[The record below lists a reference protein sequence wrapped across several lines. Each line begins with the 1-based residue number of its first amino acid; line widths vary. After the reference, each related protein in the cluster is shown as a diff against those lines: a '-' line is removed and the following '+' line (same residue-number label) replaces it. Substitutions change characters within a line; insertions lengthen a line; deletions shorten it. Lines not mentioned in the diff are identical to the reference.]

1 MAKKCYFRYRWMKPS
16 GTTTLLQM
24 SKLSTLFL
32 LFFVQH
38 CAGQVLLPIGA
49 RANALANTSV
59 TLNDCWSYFHNPGV
73 FPTKKSVHVGAFYQT
88 RFLAKEVQQQAIVGV
103 IPVKKGAFSVG
114 AQFYGYEQFRFSRIG
129 MGYAL
134 ALSDNISFGIQGNL
148 NQLRLGGN
156 YGSTLKGTIEAGF
169 LATLSSKWKMG
180 MSVFNIGRQTIW
192 KTGDRYG
199 TTMKLGASYEPSKKV
214 KTLFELEKQVL
225 YPMNAKCAFEYFPNE
240 SFAFRLG
247 TQTQPFL
254 FAFGFSYLKNKL
266 QIDLSS
272 QFHPYLG
279 WTPGIGFNYQF
290 KHHEK

>member
-1 MAKKCYFRYRWMKPS
+1 MIQLRNF
-16 GTTTLLQM
+16 LF
-24 SKLSTLFL
+24 FL
-32 LFFVQH
+32 LLTKVKSLY
-38 CAGQVLLPIGA
+38 GQVVLPVGA
-49 RANALANTSV
+49 RANALANTSITV
-59 TLNDCWSYFHNPGV
+59 NDCWSYFHNPGV
-73 FPTKKSVHVGAFYQT
+73 VPVKKSVQVGVFYQT
-88 RFLAKEVQQQAIVGV
+88 RFLAKEVQQQALTGV

-134 ALSDNISFGIQGNL
+134 ALSDNISFGVQGNL

-169 LATLSSKWKMG
+169 LATLSPKWKMG

-192 KTGDRYG
+192 KNGDRYG
-199 TTMKLGASYEPSKKV
+199 TTMKLGASYEPSIKV

-240 SFAFRLG
+240 SFAIRIG

-272 QFHPYLG
+272 QFHSYLG

-290 KHHEK
+290 KQHEK

>member
-1 MAKKCYFRYRWMKPS
+1 MIQLRN
-16 GTTTLLQM
+16 
-24 SKLSTLFL
+24 L
-32 LFFVQH
+32 LFFLLLTTVK
-38 CAGQVLLPIGA
+38 ALYGQVVLPVGA

-59 TLNDCWSYFHNPGV
+59 TLNDCWSYFYNPGAV
-73 FPTKKSVHVGAFYQT
+73 PVKNSVLVGVFYQN
-88 RFLAKEVQQQAIVGV
+88 RFLAKEVQQQALAGV

-134 ALSDNISFGIQGNL
+134 ALSDNISFGVQGNL
-148 NQLRLGGN
+148 NQLRLGEN

-169 LATLSSKWKMG
+169 LATLSPKWKMG

-192 KTGDRYG
+192 KNGDRYG

-225 YPMNAKCAFEYFPNE
+225 YPMNVKCAFEYFPNE
-240 SFAFRLG
+240 SFAIRLG

-290 KHHEK
+290 KQHEK

>member
-1 MAKKCYFRYRWMKPS
+1 MIQLRN
-16 GTTTLLQM
+16 
-24 SKLSTLFL
+24 L
-32 LFFVQH
+32 LFFLLLTTVKSLY
-38 CAGQVLLPIGA
+38 GQVVLPVGA

-59 TLNDCWSYFHNPGV
+59 TINDCWSYFHNPGV
-73 FPTKKSVHVGAFYQT
+73 VSVKNSVQVGVFYQT
-88 RFLAKEVQQQAIVGV
+88 RFLAKEVQQQALAGV

-134 ALSDNISFGIQGNL
+134 ALSDNISFGVQGNL

-156 YGSTLKGTIEAGF
+156 YGSTVKGTIEAGF
-169 LATLSSKWKMG
+169 LATLSPKWKMG
-180 MSVFNIGRQTIW
+180 MSVFNIDRQTIW
-192 KTGDRYG
+192 KNGDRYG

-240 SFAFRLG
+240 SFAIRLG

-266 QIDLSS
+266 QIELSS

-290 KHHEK
+290 KQHEK

>member
-1 MAKKCYFRYRWMKPS
+1 MIQLRN
-16 GTTTLLQM
+16 
-24 SKLSTLFL
+24 L
-32 LFFVQH
+32 LFFLLLTTVKSLY
-38 CAGQVLLPIGA
+38 GQVVLPVGA

-59 TLNDCWSYFHNPGV
+59 TLNDCWSYFHNAGV
-73 FPTKKSVHVGAFYQT
+73 VPMKNSVQVGVFYQT
-88 RFLAKEVQQQAIVGV
+88 RFLAKEVQQQALAGV

-134 ALSDNISFGIQGNL
+134 ALSDNISFGVQGNL

-156 YGSTLKGTIEAGF
+156 YGSTVKGTIEAGF
-169 LATLSSKWKMG
+169 LATLSPKWKMG

-192 KTGDRYG
+192 KNGDRYG

-279 WTPGIGFNYQF
+279 WTPSIGFNYQF
-290 KHHEK
+290 KQHEK

>member
-1 MAKKCYFRYRWMKPS
+1 MIQLRN
-16 GTTTLLQM
+16 
-24 SKLSTLFL
+24 L
-32 LFFVQH
+32 LFFLLLTTVKSLY
-38 CAGQVLLPIGA
+38 GQVVLPVGA

-59 TLNDCWSYFHNPGV
+59 TLNDCWSHFHNPGV
-73 FPTKKSVHVGAFYQT
+73 VPVKNSVQIGVFYQT
-88 RFLAKEVQQQAIVGV
+88 RFLAKEVQQQALAGV
-103 IPVKKGAFSVG
+103 IPVKKGVFSVG

-134 ALSDNISFGIQGNL
+134 ALSNNISFGVQGNL

-169 LATLSSKWKMG
+169 LATLSPKWKMG

-192 KTGDRYG
+192 KNGDRYG

-266 QIDLSS
+266 QIDISS

-279 WTPGIGFNYQF
+279 WTPSIGFNYQF
-290 KHHEK
+290 KQHEK

>member
-1 MAKKCYFRYRWMKPS
+1 MIQLRN
-16 GTTTLLQM
+16 LLI
-24 SKLSTLFL
+24 FL
-32 LFFVQH
+32 LLTTVKSLY
-38 CAGQVLLPIGA
+38 GQVVFPVGA
-49 RANALANTSV
+49 RANALANTSL
-59 TLNDCWSYFHNPGV
+59 TINDCWSYFHNPGV
-73 FPTKKSVHVGAFYQT
+73 VPLKNSVQVGVFYQT

-114 AQFYGYEQFRFSRIG
+114 AQLYGYEQFRFSRIG

-134 ALSDNISFGIQGNL
+134 ALSDNISFGVQGNL

-169 LATLSSKWKMG
+169 LATLSPKWKMG

-192 KTGDRYG
+192 KNGDRYG

-225 YPMNAKCAFEYFPNE
+225 YTMNAKCAFEYFPNE

-266 QIDLSS
+266 QIDISS

-279 WTPGIGFNYQF
+279 WTPSIGFNYQF
-290 KHHEK
+290 KNHEK

>member
-1 MAKKCYFRYRWMKPS
+1 MIQLRN
-16 GTTTLLQM
+16 
-24 SKLSTLFL
+24 L
-32 LFFVQH
+32 LFFLLLTTVKSLY
-38 CAGQVLLPIGA
+38 GQVVLPVGA

-73 FPTKKSVHVGAFYQT
+73 VPMKNSVQVGVFYQT
-88 RFLAKEVQQQAIVGV
+88 RFLAKEVQQQALAGV

-134 ALSDNISFGIQGNL
+134 ALSDNISFGVQGNL

-169 LATLSSKWKMG
+169 LATLSPKWKMG

-192 KTGDRYG
+192 NNGDRYG

-290 KHHEK
+290 KQHEK